1 MLRFPLATLI
11 AGSALGLAAC
21 TSPDAPAPQPDNP
34 SATAPDDDLGGPGV
48 CDLDVLSFEATPGD
62 AVAGNRSVN
71 VTARNLG
78 ASTCL
83 LRGFPTVALLG
94 ADGEAVTLSTEPSTG
109 TYFLPEQ
116 AVQPVLLPPSA
127 TAFFQIAYRSA
138 ATSGESC
145 ASIAEL
151 VIATEIAE
159 PDLTADPRTIPTE
172 MAPCGESVRVSAFRE
187 GTYEPTEIEEVTPEP
202 GL

>member
-1 MLRFPLATLI
+1 MPRLPFAALLAGL
-11 AGSALGLAAC
+11 ALGLAAC
-21 TSPDAPAPQPDNP
+21 TSPDSPSPQPESP
-34 SATAPDDDLGGPGV
+34 SATAPADDPGGPGI
-48 CDLDVLSFEATPGD
+48 CDLDMLSFEAAPGD
-62 AVAGNRSVN
+62 AAAGNRSVN

-83 LRGFPTVALLG
+83 LRGFPTVAMLR
-94 ADGEAVTLSTEPSTG
+94 ADGEAVRLNAEASTG
-109 TYFLPEQ
+109 TYFLQEQ
-116 AVQPVLLPPSA
+116 TVQPVLVPPSA

-145 ASIAEL
+145 ASIAQL

-159 PDLTADPRTIPTE
+159 PDLTADPVTIPVE

-187 GTYEPTEIEEVTPEP
+187 GTYEPAEIEEVTPEP